1 MNQTITA
8 QLSLLAI
15 DDEISIQQ
23 ILQHYFKKNFAVTTK
38 SNGKEGLLSIQD
50 GNIPDVIIADIDM
63 PEMDG
68 FQFIDQVRSSG
79 FLSNVPLIMLS
90 GKDTSEIRIRCL
102 EAGADDYMV
111 KPFNPRELSA
121 RINGMLRRSG
131 KL

>member
-1 MNQTITA
+1 MSQTATD
-8 QLSLLAI
+8 QLTLLAI

-23 ILQHYFKKNFAVTTK
+23 ILQHYFKKNFSVTTK

-68 FQFIDQVRSSG
+68 FQFIDHVRSSG
-79 FLSNVPLIMLS
+79 FLGNVPLIMLS